1 MQLQSGH
8 MLVLTVTESAI
19 LGEKRRAKFNLP
31 ATGSSAACA
40 AVIAADSAFSE
51 IPCLSASSRHN

>member
-19 LGEKRRAKFNLP
+19 LGEKRRAKFWI
-31 ATGSSAACA
+31 S
-40 AVIAADSAFSE
+40 
-51 IPCLSASSRHN
+51 